1 MRLTGVCSRL
11 RDVHTDPCNITMMH
25 AYRKKGR
32 AGGHGPDDLR
42 VLLLPVSEHPRFA
55 RLLHHLIDNVKSAPL
70 VPVTLAETN
79 FWAVTANFWAVGPS
93 EQPKSWTAA
102 SYNNAGRA
110 LYDRSSR
117 R

>member
-1 MRLTGVCSRL
+1 MRRTGVSCRL
-11 RDVHTDPCNITMMH
+11 RDVHVDPCNITMMH

-79 FWAVTANFWAVGPS
+79 FRAVITNFWLGGGP
-93 EQPKSWTAA
+93 E
-102 SYNNAGRA
+102 RA
-110 LYDRSSR
+110 TQVMDCR
-117 R
+117 